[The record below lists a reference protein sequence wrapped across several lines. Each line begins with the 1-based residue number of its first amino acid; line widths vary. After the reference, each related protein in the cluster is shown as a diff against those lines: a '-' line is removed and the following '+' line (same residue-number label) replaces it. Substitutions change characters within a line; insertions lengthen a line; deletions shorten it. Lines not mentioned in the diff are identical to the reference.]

1 MYTLFFRSVI
11 NIDKFVNMKGLA
23 EYLSVSRMTLYNMLK
38 AGQLPQGKRFGK
50 SARRWN
56 LDDVK
61 EFLNK

>member
-1 MYTLFFRSVI
+1 MI
-11 NIDKFVNMKGLA
+11 KIDKFVNMKELA

-38 AGQLPQGKRFGK
+38 AGQLPQGKVFGK